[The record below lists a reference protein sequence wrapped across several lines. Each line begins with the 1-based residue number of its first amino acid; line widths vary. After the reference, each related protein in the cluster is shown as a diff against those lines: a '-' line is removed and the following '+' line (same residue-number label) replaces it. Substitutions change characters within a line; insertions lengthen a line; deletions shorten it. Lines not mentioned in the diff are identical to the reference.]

1 MYLIITK
8 CWLQTNKQTQWTR
21 SQIFIQRN
29 YYKKKKFELKHEIS
43 IVRKLILFQPY
54 RTSGNICLF
63 VKD

>member
-29 YYKKKKFELKHEIS
+29 YYKKKIRIKTRDFNSSKTDSIS
-43 IVRKLILFQPY
+43 TLSYLWQHLFI
-54 RTSGNICLF
+54 R
-63 VKD
+63 